1 MTKQELIKTI
11 EEISAKLDAQR
22 SALEDLESDMREA
35 NLWHDEIDID
45 GEINQSAAE
54 VESVV
59 DNLAKV
65 IEAIK
70 APETE
75 IEEDPNSVEAI
86 THQIDE
92 HILAENI
99 LKGLESINER

>member
-35 NLWHDEIDID
+35 NLWNDEIDID

-75 IEEDPNSVEAI
+75 IQDLGPDDRE
-86 THQIDE
+86 QILRDK
-92 HILAENI
+92 ILE
-99 LKGLESINER
+99 GLESIQ

>member
-22 SALEDLESDMREA
+22 SALEDLESDMRET
-35 NLWHDEIDID
+35 NLWHPEIDID

-70 APETE
+70 SPETE

-86 THQIDE
+86 TRQIDE

-99 LKGLESINER
+99 LKGLESINE

>member
-59 DNLAKV
+59 DNLANV
-65 IEAIK
+65 IAAIK

-75 IEEDPNSVEAI
+75 IQDLGPDDREP
-86 THQIDE
+86 
-92 HILAENI
+92 ILRDKI
-99 LKGLESINER
+99 LEGLESVS

>member
-86 THQIDE
+86 TRQIDE

>member
-1 MTKQELIKTI
+1 MTKQDLIKTI

-22 SALEDLESDMREA
+22 SALEDLENDMREID
-35 NLWHDEIDID
+35 LWHPEIDID

-75 IEEDPNSVEAI
+75 IEDLGPDDRE
-86 THQIDE
+86 QILRDK
-92 HILAENI
+92 ILE
-99 LKGLESINER
+99 GLESVS